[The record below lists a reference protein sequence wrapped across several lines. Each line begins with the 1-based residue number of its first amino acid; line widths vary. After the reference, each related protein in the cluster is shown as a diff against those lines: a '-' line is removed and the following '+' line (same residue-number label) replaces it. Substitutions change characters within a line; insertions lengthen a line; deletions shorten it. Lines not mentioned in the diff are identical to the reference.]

1 MRYGNVM
8 KTSMYIR
15 FISMVIAVLMTV
27 FSTACTRKVN
37 DPKVLI
43 KYYQRNYPKD
53 GNVHSTT
60 SKKIQKV
67 KRTFWKDDNTERPLD
82 LSLVRTGVK
91 ETDRL
96 QNSPK
101 HQQPMMEETLSP
113 PISHYAAEE
122 EVNGQNTSSMI
133 EDKIYNL
140 IEDSYKRRDY
150 NQFIKLYSLFV
161 ESFPHSSQKALLD
174 ERRQSFFYRE
184 DIKEDKFKGA
194 LLEVSYPGAKTFEEL
209 GLYFEKLKDRGIRS
223 IQIRVV
229 QFMGTPVF
237 LFAVPQKGAGYYFAN
252 SNNLIV
258 DNILEDI
265 TKMAHD
271 NGLKVYASFPLRHHP
286 RLNDG
291 ADFVMDE
298 SWNIFQNKTA
308 TNSKL
313 DLLNPDSRSYLLSL
327 VRDLVKFKIDGL
339 VLKDDFTYAINEGFS
354 DVARDR
360 YLTATGLPL
369 AFNRMFIPVQA
380 KHSDQ
385 YEILTSPEFQDVALW
400 RAGQITQLLWDIVEF
415 AKSEREDFHVGIEVT
430 PELLLEKYDPLKWY
444 STGLPYMK
452 DLNVDFF
459 VLKWRRF
466 NSGREADPEDYA
478 MAVNQLRKVV
488 SSRKEIFLKIPLSQV
503 TKNIIE
509 LNRKIDSH
517 SEFQDEYPGI
527 KFAVGPVDRIERL
540 DIVN

>member
-8 KTSMYIR
+8 NSSIVLR
-15 FISMVIAVLMTV
+15 FIGIVIALLMAA
-27 FSTACTRKVN
+27 FSSACTRKVN
-37 DPKVLI
+37 DPKVLA
-43 KYYQRNYPKD
+43 KYYRNNNPETRAAS
-53 GNVHSTT
+53 STA
-60 SKKIQKV
+60 SKKLQKV
-67 KRTFWKDDNTERPLD
+67 RRTFWKDDDTARPLD
-82 LSLVRTGVK
+82 LSLVRTGTK
-91 ETDRL
+91 TTRQL
-96 QNSPK
+96 QDSQK
-101 HQQPMMEETLSP
+101 MQQPMTEETLSP
-113 PISHYAAEE
+113 PISYYAAEE
-122 EVNGQNTSSMI
+122 EVDGQSTSSMI
-133 EDKIYNL
+133 EGKIYNL
-140 IEDSYKRRDY
+140 IEDSYNRRDY

-184 DIKEDKFKGA
+184 NLKEDKFKGA

-229 QFMGTPVF
+229 QFLGTPVF
-237 LFAVPQKGAGYYFAN
+237 LFAVPQKGAGYYFSN

-291 ADFVMDE
+291 ASFIMDE

-308 TNSKL
+308 VNSKL

-327 VRDLVKFKIDGL
+327 IKDLVKFKIDGL
-339 VLKDDFTYAINEGFS
+339 VFKDDFTYAINEGFS
-354 DVARDR
+354 NVARDR

-369 AFNRMFIPVQA
+369 AFNKMFVPVQA

-385 YEILTSPEFQDVALW
+385 YEILTSPEFLDVALW
-400 RAGQITQLLWDIVEF
+400 RAGQVTQLIWDLAEF
-415 AKSEREDFHVGIEVT
+415 AKSERKDFRVGIEVT
-430 PELLLEKYDPLKWY
+430 PELLLERYDPLKWY

-452 DLNVDFF
+452 ELNVDFF
-459 VLKWRRF
+459 ILKWRRF
-466 NSGREADPEDYA
+466 NSEIEADPEDYA

-488 SSRKEIFLKIPLSQV
+488 SSKKEIFLKIPLSQM
-503 TKNIIE
+503 TKNTIE

-517 SEFQDEYPGI
+517 SEFQEEYPGI
-527 KFAVGPVDRIERL
+527 RFAVGPVDRIERL
-540 DIVN
+540 DIIN